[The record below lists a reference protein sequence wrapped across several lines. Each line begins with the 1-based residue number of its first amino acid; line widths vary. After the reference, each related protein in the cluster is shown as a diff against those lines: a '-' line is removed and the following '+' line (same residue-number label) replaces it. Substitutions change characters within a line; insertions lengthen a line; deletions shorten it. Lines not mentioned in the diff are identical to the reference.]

1 MRVANLLGLLLFGIV
16 AIILAPAET
25 TGQPGGFGKGKGKGG
40 GGPGGGGGFGGGG
53 MMQDP
58 NAMFDYLAKGRQ
70 FFQISETKTLANPLS
85 QYAQERRITNGQI
98 TRQQFLDFQDW
109 RAKQQAAGGGGQNP
123 GGFGGNPGGG
133 GFGGFGNKKGN
144 FEMKGGGPP
153 TNDPEVINQ
162 RADEEFRKRDENGD
176 GRLTP
181 QEASDKLRRDF
192 ARFDTDGSGTIDIT
206 EYRSYFASRTQ
217 GGGDENRGA
226 AAIIIEAEDL
236 DAKPVVFR
244 AGAGG
249 KMPAG
254 LPSWFMELDTDKDGQ
269 VALYEWRRSGKAFD
283 EFSNW
288 DLNGDGFI
296 TPEEALRQQTVIAKT
311 TRGSM
316 GAMAFG
322 GEEGGEGRKKGF
334 KGFGGEGGGF
344 KGFGGGEGG
353 GFKGF
358 GGEGFKGWGKT
369 GGSGEG
375 STERP
380 SMGFPFGQRPGSE
393 GATDGER
400 KSKGKGKKGN

>member
-25 TGQPGGFGKGKGKGG
+25 TGQPGGGKKGKGG
-40 GGPGGGGGFGGGG
+40 ANPGGAGGFPGGGGGIQGGG
-53 MMQDP
+53 MGQDP
-58 NAMFDYLAKGRQ
+58 NKMFDYLAKDRQ
-70 FFQISETKTLANPLS
+70 FFLISETRTLGQPLT
-85 QYAQERRITNGQI
+85 QFAQERRITNGQI

-109 RAKQQAAGGGGQNP
+109 RAKQQAAGGGGTP
-123 GGFGGNPGGG
+123 GIQFGGGAPG
-133 GFGGFGNKKGN
+133 GFGGFGKKNGGG
-144 FEMKGGGPP
+144 FEKGGPP
-153 TNDPEVINQ
+153 TNDPEVLNQ

-192 ARFDTDGSGTIDIT
+192 ARWDTDGNGTIDIN
-206 EYRSYFASRTQ
+206 EYRAYFAARSQ
-217 GGGDENRGA
+217 GGDDRGA

-254 LPSWFMELDTDKDGQ
+254 LPTWFLELDTDKDGQ

-283 EFSNW
+283 DFSNW

-296 TPEEALRQQTVIAKT
+296 TPEEALSRQTVIAKT
-311 TRGSM
+311 SRGSM
-316 GAMAFG
+316 GAMAFGG

-334 KGFGGEGGGF
+334 GKGE
-344 KGFGGGEGG
+344 G

-358 GGEGFKGWGKT
+358 GGEGGFKGFGGEGGFKGFGKGGGDGSAERPAFPSFGGRPGQDGSGDT
-369 GGSGEG
+369 GG
-375 STERP
+375 
-380 SMGFPFGQRPGSE
+380 
-393 GATDGER
+393 
-400 KSKGKGKKGN
+400 KKKKKGG